1 MPDMSRQAIPVHR
14 AVRVLIRAAVLGLLL
29 GLTMAACSR
38 EVPEFDA
45 DRAFADLVR
54 QTEFGPRVPG
64 TEAHRACARWLT
76 AQLDSLADTVWQQ
89 SFSAYVPLVMDS
101 LSFTNIIGR
110 FAPEKKGR
118 VLLGAHWD
126 TRPFA
131 DQDPDSADRTRS
143 FDGASDGASGVAVLL
158 EIARALK
165 AQPPPIG
172 VDIVFFDGEDLGRT
186 SADHEWCLG
195 SRYFAQRLPVK
206 YDWAI
211 IADLVGDKDL
221 TLYREGYSYRSA
233 RALQDRIWNKA
244 RELGETAFREEVEFD
259 ITDDHVPFLMRG
271 IPAVDIIDLRYQYW
285 HTSEDTPANCSPA
298 SLRTVGRVMLHVLYD
313 G

>member
-1 MPDMSRQAIPVHR
+1 MTRMSRQAILVRR
-14 AVRVLIRAAVLGLLL
+14 ASRSLIRAVALGLLL
-29 GLTMAACSR
+29 GLTLGACGR
-38 EVPEFDA
+38 DVPDFDA
-45 DRAFADLVR
+45 NRAFADLVR

-64 TEAHRACARWLT
+64 TAPHRACAQWLT
-76 AQLDSLADTVWQQ
+76 AQLDSLADSVWQQ
-89 SFSAYVPLVMDS
+89 SFSAYVPLVHDS
-101 LSFTNIIGR
+101 LSFVNIIGR
-110 FAPEKKGR
+110 FAPEESKR
-118 VLLGAHWD
+118 ILLGAHWD

-131 DQDPDSADRTRS
+131 DQDPDSAARTRS
-143 FDGASDGASGVAVLL
+143 FNGASDGASGVAVLL

-172 VDIVFFDGEDLGRT
+172 VDIVFFDAEDLGRAN
-186 SADHEWCLG
+186 ADNEWCLG
-195 SRYFAQRLPVK
+195 ARYFAKHLPVK

-211 IADLVGDKDL
+211 VADLVGDKDL

-233 RALQDRIWNKA
+233 KALQDRIWNTA
-244 RELGETAFREEVEFD
+244 RELGETAFREEIEFD

-285 HTSEDTPANCSPA
+285 HTSGDTPANCSPA